1 MRTTFASLSEYELR
15 ALARGGAEVE
25 RPALEVVAGGSRKRL
40 STSWTSL
47 PGIGPVLAT
56 LK

>member
-1 MRTTFASLSEYELR
+1 MRTTFASLSEVR
-15 ALARGGAEVE
+15 ATSTSRGAAEVE